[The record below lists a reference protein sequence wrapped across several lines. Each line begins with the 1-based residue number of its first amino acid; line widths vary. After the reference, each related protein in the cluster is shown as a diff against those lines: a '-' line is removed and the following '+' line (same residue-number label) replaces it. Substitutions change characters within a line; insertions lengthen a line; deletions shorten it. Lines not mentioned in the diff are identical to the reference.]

1 MKKSF
6 AFILAAIVLLTVSGC
21 GNQKQTSEQKGDI
34 TSAQGGSDD
43 SSKDS
48 KSIDLKPQENDLWN
62 NDKSRQLESFMKDW
76 QATMHQEYQNY
87 YPGKDVSYY
96 GITYPSSLGSG
107 NIAVNDHKVSMGWS
121 NDGLGKHD
129 FNVVAI
135 YSDIDHAK
143 MGAHLYF
150 FAIAS
155 NKKPIVLITEQNQ
168 GTPDMLIHFNPTKN
182 TDLEQGFEKIANSNV
197 Q

>member
-1 MKKSF
+1 MKKLI
-6 AFILAAIVLLTVSGC
+6 AFSLAAIVFLTISGC
-21 GNQKQTSEQKGDI
+21 GNKNTGDEQKGDI
-34 TSAQGGSDD
+34 TSSQAGSND

-48 KSIDLKPQENDLWN
+48 KSVELTPQQDAIWN
-62 NDKSRQLESFMKDW
+62 SDKSRQLESFMQDW
-76 QATMHQEYQNY
+76 QATMHQSYKSY
-87 YPGKDVSYY
+87 YPGKDVNYY
-96 GITYPSSLGSG
+96 GIKFPSTLGSG
-107 NIAVNDHKVSMGWS
+107 NIAVNNHKVSLGWS

-135 YSDIDHAK
+135 YSDADNAR

-168 GTPDMLIHFNPTKN
+168 GTPDMMIHFNPTKN
-182 TDLEQGFEKIANSNV
+182 TDLERGFDKIVNSNI